1 MQQLDQVI
9 PVPRLSKTTPEPVK
23 QNNNNNIANALIA
36 FHQTNPH
43 AFEDRKNTHFHNSY
57 ASLESVIKTV
67 RTASQFGLTFTQEMD
82 FEGDVSFVR
91 TVMMHLSGEMRI
103 SRTKI
108 VSKDPNDPQKQG
120 SAITYAKRYGL
131 QSIFG
136 LPTDD
141 DDGEIAT
148 ITPINPI
155 TPPVAPHNASGV
167 STSGGNHSSKPPEV
181 DLNSLIANAKTEKEL
196 TDLYVKHKPTDQNI
210 INKFKTK
217 KGELNGR

>member
-1 MQQLDQVI
+1 MQQLSKAI
-9 PVPRLSKTTPEPVK
+9 PIPQYKTPQAEPVSK
-23 QNNNNNIANALIA
+23 GDNNIAMALIA

-43 AFEDRKNTHFHNSY
+43 AYEDKRNPHFKNKY

-82 FEGDVSFVR
+82 FEGEISFVR
-91 TVMMHLSGEMRI
+91 TVMMHSSGSMRV

-120 SAITYAKRYGL
+120 SAISYAKRYGL

-136 LPTDD
+136 LPSDD
-141 DDGEIAT
+141 DDGEVATLKPEGIA
-148 ITPINPI
+148 PKFFPSGNS
-155 TPPVAPHNASGV
+155 ASGGL
-167 STSGGNHSSKPPEV
+167 TSSKPPEV
-181 DLNSLIANAKTEKEL
+181 DLNSLIANAKSEKEL
-196 TDLYVKHKPTDQNI
+196 TDLYVKHKPTDEKI
-210 INKFKTK
+210 IQKFKTK

>member
-57 ASLESVIKTV
+57 ASLESI
-67 RTASQFGLTFTQEMD
+67 
-82 FEGDVSFVR
+82 
-91 TVMMHLSGEMRI
+91 
-103 SRTKI
+103 
-108 VSKDPNDPQKQG
+108 
-120 SAITYAKRYGL
+120 YGL
-131 QSIFG
+131 AS
-136 LPTDD
+136 PSDD
-141 DDGEIAT
+141 DDGEVAT
-148 ITPINPI
+148 I

>member
-1 MQQLDQVI
+1 
-9 PVPRLSKTTPEPVK
+9 
-23 QNNNNNIANALIA
+23 
-36 FHQTNPH
+36 
-43 AFEDRKNTHFHNSY
+43 
-57 ASLESVIKTV
+57 
-67 RTASQFGLTFTQEMD
+67 
-82 FEGDVSFVR
+82 
-91 TVMMHLSGEMRI
+91 MMHSSGEMRI

-120 SAITYAKRYGL
+120 SAISYAKRYGL

-136 LPTDD
+136 LPSDD
-141 DDGEIAT
+141 DDGEVAT
-148 ITPINPI
+148 I

>member
-1 MQQLDQVI
+1 MQQLGQAIKPI
-9 PVPRLSKTTPEPVK
+9 PRHSQAEPVK
-23 QNNNNNIANALIA
+23 QNDNNIAMALIA

-43 AFEDRKNTHFHNSY
+43 AYEDKRNPHFKNKY

-82 FEGDVSFVR
+82 FEGEITFVR
-91 TVMMHLSGEMRI
+91 TVMMHSSGAMRV

-120 SAITYAKRYGL
+120 SAISYAKRYGL

-136 LPTDD
+136 LPSDD
-141 DDGEIAT
+141 DDGEVAT
-148 ITPINPI
+148 LKPDGN
-155 TPPVAPHNASGV
+155 APTFVHSGK
-167 STSGGNHSSKPPEV
+167 SASGGNLSSKPPEV
-181 DLNSLIANAKTEKEL
+181 DINSLIDNAKSEKEL
-196 TDLYVKHKPTDQNI
+196 TDLYVKHKPTDEKLIQ
-210 INKFKTK
+210 KFKTK

>member
-43 AFEDRKNTHFHNSY
+43 AFEDKKNPHFKNKY

-82 FEGDVSFVR
+82 FEGEVSFVR
-91 TVMMHLSGEMRI
+91 TVMMHSSGEMRI

-120 SAITYAKRYGL
+120 SAISYAKRYGL

-136 LPTDD
+136 LPSDD
-141 DDGEIAT
+141 DDGEVAT
-148 ITPINPI
+148 I

-181 DLNSLIANAKTEKEL
+181 DLNSLIANAKTVKEL
-196 TDLYVKHKPTDQNI
+196 TNLYQKHKPTDQNI